1 MRKIFFGQ
9 LRAAEMEHLIER
21 SWYAVTET
29 CLAFTVFRDD
39 FSPRFV
45 ALFTML
51 LFLKCFHWLAEDRI
65 DYMERSPVIS
75 FLFHIRAISLMGM
88 LFLLDVYFINHAY
101 HNTLIKGPSVQLV
114 FGFEYAIL
122 MSAVVLIFVKYV
134 LHAIDVQSENPWE
147 NKAVYL
153 LYTELMV
160 GGVKVAL
167 YFLFLAIM
175 IKVHTFPLFAIRPMY
190 LTVREFRKALSDVV
204 MSRRAIRN
212 MNTLYPDATVE
223 EIASGDNVCIIC
235 REEMHTQCKKLPCN
249 HIFHTS
255 CLRSWFQRQQTC
267 PTCRMDVLRPPGT
280 TNVPAA
286 AANQGHQPPVGQPFV
301 GPGLP
306 PFVPPQFQPMWQ
318 PNLVAPAQA
327 PVQQAPNTTEP
338 TSSSSTVTGS
348 SFPTYSP
355 HAGLSQFGMQMP
367 SPFGGPFWFPPPMP
381 MPPPNFSGLTV
392 DELRTMEG
400 NERLAVE
407 ARIQCL
413 RDIQTLLNAAMFQL
427 QQYSTVTGPSAGLFS
442 HNSQVGGLQPS
453 SFAQMGRDTLTTNV
467 LSTPHVAASTSED
480 LSAVVCK
487 DLTSSSVAAE
497 SEGATGYTPP
507 EEDRVPVWEDVD
519 NMAADDDDGE
529 LGQIRR
535 RRLERFSSTNLKSRD
550 ES

>member
-1 MRKIFFGQ
+1 M
-9 LRAAEMEHLIER
+9 
-21 SWYAVTET
+21 V
-29 CLAFTVFRDD
+29 
-39 FSPRFV
+39 
-45 ALFTML
+45 
-51 LFLKCFHWLAEDRI
+51 
-65 DYMERSPVIS
+65 
-75 FLFHIRAISLMGM
+75 M

-122 MSAVVLIFVKYV
+122 LSAVVLIFVKYI
-134 LHAIDVQSENPWE
+134 LHAIDAQSENPWE

-190 LTVREFRKALSDVV
+190 LTIREFRKALSDVV

-280 TNVPAA
+280 TTVPAA
-286 AANQGHQPPVGQPFV
+286 AANQGHQPPVAPPFA

-318 PNLVAPAQA
+318 PNLVAPVRAQA
-327 PVQQAPNTTEP
+327 PGQQPPSVTEP
-338 TSSSSTVTGS
+338 VSSNGTAPDP
-348 SFPTYSP
+348 SFPTYSHP
-355 HAGLSQFGMQMP
+355 AGSPQFAVQMP
-367 SPFGGPFWFPPPMP
+367 PSFGVPFWFPPPIP
-381 MPPPNFSGLTV
+381 LPPPNFSGLTV
-392 DELRTMEG
+392 EELRTMEG

-427 QQYSTVTGPSAGLFS
+427 QQYNTVAGPGAGLFS
-442 HNSQVGGLQPS
+442 QPSQAGGLQPS
-453 SFAQMGRDTLTTNV
+453 IFAQMGRDTVTTNV
-467 LSTPHVAASTSED
+467 LSTPHHMATSKAED
-480 LSAVVCK
+480 VSAVVQKDLTLSAV
-487 DLTSSSVAAE
+487 AE

-507 EEDRVPVWEDVD
+507 KEELIPRWEDLD
-519 NMAADDDDGE
+519 NTAAAADDDDDDGE
-529 LGQIRR
+529 IGQIRR
-535 RRLERFSSTNLKSRD
+535 RRLQRFSSTNLKSMD